1 MTTAD
6 TGTLPS
12 RNGALTGG
20 YSGFT
25 RRRLLLR
32 AEKNT
37 PPDIARNVPP
47 HRPFPGPAD
56 LLEHGPDPGSAP
68 LPATPGM
75 SGMSGL
81 PRPDV
86 TRWKDICRRPD
97 VTSWQTSSGS
107 YHTPDFPRRSP
118 APPPIY
124 REETAGTSRQY
135 CRKVSHLDPRQE
147 PHRCPTA
154 GDPRS
159 GDTSAPPALVSSRY
173 SVTPTHMAL
182 RPEAWQDPG
191 DRCLPAWKRCPGR
204 TPARRHST
212 LKSNRPA
219 RLAPGTR

>member
-1 MTTAD
+1 V
-6 TGTLPS
+6 TGTGTS
-12 RNGALTGG
+12 GALTEPSPAGIPGLRGGG
-20 YSGFT
+20 YSPVQ
-25 RRRLLLR
+25 
-32 AEKNT
+32 EKNR
-37 PPDIARNVPP
+37 PADIARNVTP
-47 HRPFPGPAD
+47 HRPLSGPVA
-56 LLEHGPDPGSAP
+56 LLEHGPDPGSP
-68 LPATPGM
+68 SLPATPGM